1 MEQQTVMGE
10 EARKRTL
17 AFAVS
22 GSSSRRLAVK
32 TQQAKTSA
40 TSPTRR
46 TLSAGTRPIKKQD
59 HAQSNT
65 KDPIPAIAHSVSCI
79 EINSTQTAI
88 EGTCLSPPLEAV
100 HEIPPQTSSSVS
112 SLLPKSCV
120 VLEEFI
126 TDTAV
131 DSTSTS
137 SFSQD
142 STDTSNMSD
151 TSGSAVNMSTSSSGE
166 LIKENRCSYPEQ
178 IEENDSGVQ
187 LSTSESTNVLD
198 HCLDS
203 KNTVPLEISPAQQQ
217 TCEPSTELPLVNSS
231 TSLPVVVTDSLV
243 EELDKKGSKARH
255 TKTKKSKRPSSSTK
269 RAKSTSHLITKTSH
283 RKVSF
288 SKHTEKT
295 SS

>member
-1 MEQQTVMGE
+1 
-10 EARKRTL
+10 
-17 AFAVS
+17 
-22 GSSSRRLAVK
+22 
-32 TQQAKTSA
+32 
-40 TSPTRR
+40 
-46 TLSAGTRPIKKQD
+46 
-59 HAQSNT
+59 
-65 KDPIPAIAHSVSCI
+65 
-79 EINSTQTAI
+79 
-88 EGTCLSPPLEAV
+88 
-100 HEIPPQTSSSVS
+100 
-112 SLLPKSCV
+112 
-120 VLEEFI
+120 
-126 TDTAV
+126 
-131 DSTSTS
+131 
-137 SFSQD
+137 
-142 STDTSNMSD
+142 MSD

-203 KNTVPLEISPAQQQ
+203 KNTAPLEISPAQQQ
-217 TCEPSTELPLVNSS
+217 VSAGEPSTELPLVSSS
-231 TSLPVVVTDSLV
+231 TSLPVVATDSLV
-243 EELDKKGSKARH
+243 EEPDKKGSKARH